1 MMMKIQVMPVPSVL
15 LEDDW
20 ELLLSMVSAERRA
33 GAARYVHQADAYR
46 SVLGEALAR
55 VTLADHIGG
64 QAKDISF
71 SRNAYGKPFLRDHAD
86 LSFNL
91 SHSGGWVVMI
101 SGGHDLV
108 GIDVEQTNPI
118 DLQIADRFFAPQEH
132 RYLIS
137 QPAKMQIE
145 TFYRLWTLKES
156 YIKAVGKGLS
166 IPLDSFAIL
175 PNDQGDW
182 HCEQD
187 EAYHFHSERLDDGHM
202 LAACSVGTALPTE
215 YDVVTVQELVQ
226 VICK

>member
-1 MMMKIQVMPVPSVL
+1 MLKLQVMQVPSIL
-15 LEDDW
+15 LEDEW

-55 VTLADHIGG
+55 VTLADQIGG
-64 QAKDISF
+64 QVRDISF
-71 SRNAYGKPFLRDHAD
+71 SQNEYGKPFLRDHAD
-86 LSFNL
+86 LPFNL
-91 SHSGGWVVMI
+91 SHSGDWVVMI

-108 GIDVEQTNPI
+108 GIDVEQIKPI
-118 DLQIADRFFAPQEH
+118 DLQIADRFFAPQEN

-137 QPAKMQIE
+137 QPADVQLE

-187 EAYHFHSERLDDGHM
+187 EAYRFHSERLDDGHM
-202 LAACSVGTALPTE
+202 LAACSVGLALPTT
-215 YDVVTVQELVQ
+215 YDVVTVHDLIQA
-226 VICK
+226 IRK

>member
-1 MMMKIQVMPVPSVL
+1 MIKIQVMQVPSIL

-20 ELLLSMVSAERRA
+20 ELLLSMVATERRA

-55 VTLADHIGG
+55 VTLADQIGG
-64 QAKDISF
+64 QAKKISF
-71 SRNAYGKPFLRDHAD
+71 IRNAYGKPFLNEHAEHP
-86 LSFNL
+86 FNL
-91 SHSGGWVVMI
+91 SHSGDWVVMI
-101 SGGHDLV
+101 SGGHGLV

-137 QPAKMQIE
+137 QPADMQVE

-187 EAYHFHSERLDDGHM
+187 EAYRFHSERLDDGHM

-215 YDVVTVQELVQ
+215 YDVVTVQDVLQ
-226 VICK
+226 AIRK

>member
-1 MMMKIQVMPVPSVL
+1 MMKIQVMQVPSIL

-20 ELLLSMVSAERRA
+20 KLLLSIVSAERRA
-33 GAARYVHQADAYR
+33 GVARYVHQADAYR
-46 SVLGEALAR
+46 SVLGEALTR
-55 VTLADHIGG
+55 VTLAGQFG
-64 QAKDISF
+64 EQAKDISF
-71 SRNAYGKPFLRDHAD
+71 SRNAYGKPFLNEHAD
-86 LSFNL
+86 HSFNL
-91 SHSGGWVVMI
+91 SHSGDWIVMI

-108 GIDVEQTNPI
+108 GIDVEQTKPI
-118 DLQIADRFFAPQEH
+118 DLQIADRFFAPQEN

-137 QPAKMQIE
+137 QPPNMQIE

-187 EAYHFHSERLDDGHM
+187 PAYRFHSERLDDGHM

-215 YDVVTVQELVQ
+215 YDVVTVQDLVQ
-226 VICK
+226 AIHK